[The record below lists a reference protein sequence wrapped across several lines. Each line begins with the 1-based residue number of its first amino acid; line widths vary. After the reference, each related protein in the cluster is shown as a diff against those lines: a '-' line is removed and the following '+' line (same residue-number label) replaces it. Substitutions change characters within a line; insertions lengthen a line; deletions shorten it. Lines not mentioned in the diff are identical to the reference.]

1 LALCKRFVIDTA
13 PADSGPSAEEG
24 VAAIQICESGAAI
37 VAARRMGQGGSL
49 DMSSKKSVYFAILF
63 FSLLMLGA
71 SRGYGQNNPSNPLAV
86 TGSLPKTPLP
96 PPVTTGP
103 IELQSVP
110 VPPVPPPRASV
121 PPSEAND
128 FEHHSDLL
136 NLPRIFAHQWSTTYE
151 IAPEEVIS
159 ERYLRS
165 EDPNARG
172 LTLKEAIYIA
182 MQNNPALKAAEL
194 DPVASME
201 TVREANGTFDPN
213 LTAQGD
219 IEKNVVPVT
228 SALQT
233 GNGGTAFVQKFYDWN
248 FGLNKVSAITNG
260 TYGIT
265 FNNDRALSNSAFAGV
280 NPSYNPSLALSLAQP
295 LLQNFGWRWATI
307 NVQISE
313 SGQKQAQWTYGQA
326 LQDFVQRI
334 GGEYWNVVLGEE
346 NLQVARAA
354 LRFNLDLVRQNAISV
369 KVGTLA
375 PIDLQ
380 EAQSAAATAEANVY
394 TAEANLKNFRTQL
407 RQDVMLNPYE
417 TFLPEEIQPLTRPN
431 PQEKIVIDEERA
443 LELAVQYRPSL
454 GQMREAIRD
463 ALLQVKF
470 TENQV
475 LPQLNLGLQFG
486 LTAAAGTTPC
496 QRAVVTTSTTPPN
509 CSIPNAVGTP
519 TPGTKLPFGG
529 IYGDSL
535 NRLFGF
541 SFYNYAAV
549 LTFQYPLDNAVAR
562 SALAQARVLYD
573 QQRMF
578 YRAALSQAVI
588 DVQSGLA
595 NLYAD
600 QKRAY
605 ATAQATYYARESL
618 HDEQVRFRVGMATTH
633 DLLQFQ
639 QEEVSAEGNEVQA
652 DVDLENAKLA
662 LEHSDGT
669 LLQAFNINWSVL
681 NPHEVPWYAAF

>member
-1 LALCKRFVIDTA
+1 MSRSKFAALAMLIVPILMIA
-13 PADSGPSAEEG
+13 SSSGHTQTMYPSA
-24 VAAIQICESGAAI
+24 
-37 VAARRMGQGGSL
+37 
-49 DMSSKKSVYFAILF
+49 
-63 FSLLMLGA
+63 
-71 SRGYGQNNPSNPLAV
+71 NPSPNPLRV
-86 TGSLPKTPLP
+86 TGSLPTTPLP
-96 PPVTTGP
+96 PPDLNGP
-103 IELQSVP
+103 IQMQSVP
-110 VPPVPPPRASV
+110 LNEPQAPPHASV
-121 PPSEAND
+121 PPSASNL
-128 FEHHSDLL
+128 FEHHDDLL
-136 NLPRIFAHQWSTTYE
+136 NLPRIFAHQWSLTQQVV
-151 IAPEEVIS
+151 PDNVIS

-165 EDPNARG
+165 EDPTARG

-182 MQNNPALKAAEL
+182 MQNNPSLKALEL

-219 IEKNVVPVT
+219 VEKSVIPVT

-233 GNGGTAFVQKFYDWN
+233 GGGTAFVQKFYDWN

-260 TYGIT
+260 TWGVT
-265 FNNDRALSNSAFAGV
+265 FNNDRSLSNSFFTGV
-280 NPSYNPSLALSLAQP
+280 NPSYTPNLALSLSQP
-295 LLQNFGWRWATI
+295 LLQNFGWQFATI
-307 NVQISE
+307 NVQIAE

-334 GGEYWNVVLGEE
+334 GGEYWNVVLSEE

-380 EAQSAAATAEANVY
+380 EAQSAAATSEANVY
-394 TAEANLKNFRTQL
+394 TAEANLKNSRTQL
-407 RQDVMLNPYE
+407 RQDVMLNPYG

-431 PQEKIVIDEERA
+431 PQEQIVVDEERA

-454 GQMREAIRD
+454 GSMREAIRD

-470 TENQV
+470 SENQV
-475 LPQLNLGLQFG
+475 LPQLNLGAQFG
-486 LTAAAGTTPC
+486 LTSVAGTTPC
-496 QRAVVTTSTTPPN
+496 QKPF
-509 CSIPNAVGTP
+509 GTP
-519 TPGTKLPFGG
+519 VKDSGNCTPAGFLADSGTKLPFGG
-529 IYGDSL
+529 IYGDAL
-535 NRLFGF
+535 NRLWGF
-541 SFYNYAAV
+541 TYYNYAAV
-549 LTFQYPLDNAVAR
+549 LTFQMPLDNAVPRA
-562 SALAQARVLYD
+562 ALAQARVQYE
-573 QQRMF
+573 QQRVL

-588 DVQSGLA
+588 DVQSALA

-600 QKRAY
+600 YKRAA
-605 ATAQATYYARESL
+605 ATASATFYARQSL
-618 HDEQVRFRVGMATTH
+618 HDEQIRFRVGMATTH

-639 QEEVSAEGNEVQA
+639 EEEVSAEGNQVQA
-652 DVDLENAKLA
+652 EVDLENAKLA

-669 LLQAFNINWSVL
+669 LLQAFNINWEVQ